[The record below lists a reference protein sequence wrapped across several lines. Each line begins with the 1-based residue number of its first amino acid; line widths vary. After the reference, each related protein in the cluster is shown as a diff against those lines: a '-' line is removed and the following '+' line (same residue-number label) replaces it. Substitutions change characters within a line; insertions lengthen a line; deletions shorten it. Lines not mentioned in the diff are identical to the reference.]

1 MVNKIKNYITYLHNR
16 GIVKRQLRKGVNYI
30 ATLLPSVNEL
40 LKEVV
45 QNKERFVEIL
55 SYMAT
60 LTPEEIQKVLVH
72 SMVESNS
79 EISDNRD
86 VSNSK

>member
-30 ATLLPSVNEL
+30 VTLLPAVNGV

-60 LTPEEIQKVLVH
+60 LTPEEIQKVLIH

-79 EISDNRD
+79 ELNADRD
-86 VSNSK
+86 VSNNK

>member
-30 ATLLPSVNEL
+30 ATLLPAVNGVLEEV
-40 LKEVV
+40 LKD
-45 QNKERFVEIL
+45 KERFMEIL

-79 EISDNRD
+79 EIQNVDN
-86 VSNSK
+86 KGE